1 MALVH
6 RTIPYV
12 VNRQLY
18 IIIPYVVN
26 RQLHI
31 IHTTQI
37 IIHSTINNSLQT
49 IIPYVVNKF
58 ATYHSV
64 VFFLVFSLNNK
75 FPAPL
80 PVLFCPPI
88 IGYKSDIILDRK
100 KLFFHVKKTFFFVSE
115 NCFFHD
121 QNKH

>member
-1 MALVH
+1 MLVH
-6 RTIPYV
+6 RTILYV
-12 VNRQLY
+12 VSLHK
-18 IIIPYVVN
+18 IIPYVVN

-31 IHTTQI
+31 IHTIQI

-58 ATYHSV
+58 TTYHSV
-64 VFFLVFSLNNK
+64 VFFLVFSLNI

-88 IGYKSDIILDRK
+88 IGYTSDIILDRK

-115 NCFFHD
+115 NRFFHD

>member
-1 MALVH
+1 MLAH
-6 RTIPYV
+6 RAIPYV
-12 VNRQLY
+12 VSLH
-18 IIIPYVVN
+18 IIIRYVVN
-26 RQLHI
+26 RQLH
-31 IHTTQI
+31 TTQI
-37 IIHSTINNSLQT
+37 IIQINHSTTNNSLQT

-58 ATYHSV
+58 TTYHSV

-88 IGYKSDIILDRK
+88 IGYTSDIILDRK